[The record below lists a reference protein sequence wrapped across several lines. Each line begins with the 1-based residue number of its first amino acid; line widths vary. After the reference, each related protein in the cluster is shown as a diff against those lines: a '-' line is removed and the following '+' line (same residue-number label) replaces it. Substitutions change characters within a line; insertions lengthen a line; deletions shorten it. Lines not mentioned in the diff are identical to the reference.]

1 MNMVIMYLHVS
12 DDPKQEKKTKK
23 NKNVNAVILQKPL
36 DGASDQQSHGGDQ
49 QMKSHVARRQITQLT
64 SCGDGTKNI
73 WKKYIYIYLYIY
85 YICRLYIYFSKRKY
99 GW

>member
-1 MNMVIMYLHVS
+1 MIQN
-12 DDPKQEKKTKK
+12 KKKRQKKTKK
-23 NKNVNAVILQKPL
+23 TKNVNAVILQKPL